1 MLVVAA
7 VLGVGSVGTFAL
19 WRDSEH
25 GTLQVRTGVV
35 LFGAQ
40 RLTSGVSGDTAG
52 AWTYAASTAAVSG
65 RPGVNE
71 GSVTVSFGGPAQ
83 ATALYGAGLAGG
95 SVAIPVQVD
104 SLAQGHR
111 GLSYQVTTT
120 LAGGIFGASTV
131 TVYKVAS
138 AAACTTATAATVA
151 SSSAPWSTAY
161 TASTTPLSEYWCL
174 VAKFVPKSWTHTD
187 TASVTATGPG
197 TYGPVAAN
205 SNSWTA
211 TSRQTFVPANEPTHT
226 LTFTFRTYR
235 PGTTPW

>member
-1 MLVVAA
+1 VLVLVLAA
-7 VLGVGSVGTFAL
+7 VVGFGAVGTFAL

-35 LFGAQ
+35 LFGAGAPGAT
-40 RLTSGVSGDTAG
+40 LASYAG
-52 AWTYAASTAAVSG
+52 STAAVSG

-71 GSVTVSFGGPAQ
+71 GAVTFSFGPAQ
-83 ATALYGAGLAGG
+83 AATLYNSGALTGG

-120 LAGGIFGASTV
+120 LNGGIFGASTV
-131 TVYKVAS
+131 TLYKVAS
-138 AAACTTATAATVA
+138 AAACTTATTATAA

-161 TASTTPLSEYWCL
+161 TTSTTPLSEYWCL

-187 TASVTATGPG
+187 TASVTATAPG
-197 TYGPVAAN
+197 VPGSVTAN
-205 SNSWTA
+205 SNAWAATA
-211 TSRQTFVPANEPTHT
+211 QQTFVPANEPTHT